1 MSVHHTTISGAIS
14 SVAELQPQSIALVH
28 DEHTYSY
35 AQLESYSADIASQL
49 IALNVQPGESVA
61 LCVDRSIHA
70 VAAMLGVFKA
80 GAVFVP
86 LDPSFPEDRLSYMVK
101 DAGIRSVLCAPHYQ
115 HKFNFGKL
123 SISILSD
130 LPTAIADR
138 TRRLVNPDAQDRA
151 YIMYTSGSTGKP
163 KGVPISHRALM
174 NYCIA
179 DAEVYEL
186 QRDDRTLQFSTLSFD
201 IAIEEIFPPLLVGST
216 VVMRPS
222 ERSSAQI
229 ELSDIVQTYDITA
242 LHMATGYWHEWVDLM
257 NAANVRVPETIRLMV
272 VTGEKVSPEHYH
284 RWQSLTDKPVLWAN
298 AYGPTEATVTATVFI
313 PPEGW
318 QGKSLPIG
326 KPLLNYTAYIL
337 NEKQELV
344 EHGETGELFIG
355 GPSLAE
361 GYLNRPD
368 LTANAFFPDPFSGE
382 PDARMYRTGDLARW
396 KDDGNI
402 DYAGR
407 IDHQIKV
414 GSYRIEP
421 GEIENTIN
429 KHDDVK
435 EVIVTADE
443 INGKKMLLAYV
454 ASDNNEFAAAD
465 ISNYLKSKLPIYM
478 VPARYVLMKSLPKT
492 LNGKIDRKALP
503 DSSEAVAPKSR
514 DYKAPEG
521 EVQEKICRI
530 WSDILG
536 VSEVGS
542 EDSFISM
549 GGDSLLAVRTIS
561 RIQSDL
567 DFTISTRDF
576 FYLDTVALLAGY
588 IEGKAVERVVPA
600 PIPSFINRDGRQ
612 VYTVLQTAKP
622 ELLNGIGVLLVPPV
636 GNEQRR
642 TQRPFRL
649 LMQNLARQ
657 GFTTMRFDWTG
668 TANSSGNAEQLNSVD
683 QWCNDIKDAAAELAK
698 TCSTIDVIAIR
709 AGALFAAQTDLT
721 HIPVRKRYYWDPTAS
736 GDQWLKEMDQLQT
749 GILNDA
755 YRFLRRR
762 KKPSGLATEF
772 AGITISAPMQD
783 SLRSKDLISLLTQNS
798 WNQNCHIIL
807 PNRKN
812 LEQFEQTSCTVHT
825 VTEDSDNDWAD
836 ERKTT
841 IDMKINKAAST
852 LADLLIEESE
862 HSWSTEPQST
872 HTAIHTEKTTAQ
884 KGPAG
889 SMQPLEQAL
898 SFGESS
904 QLVGVYTPALNAGSN
919 DLCVLYLTAGLLHHV
934 GPTRL
939 HVEIARALSQ
949 QQVAGFRFDL
959 SGIGDSETSS
969 LGGYFTERS
978 VAEVRAAMD
987 YMQSTYGHKRF
998 VLLGLCS
1005 GADDALA
1012 TAQKDERV
1020 TGVVLLNGYAYQAG
1034 KYMLYR
1040 IKEFYIP
1047 RLMMLDKWKN
1057 KLKKLVSNSAVEQVP
1072 IETTASGIL
1081 IEEDRAAVIA
1091 LDDDY
1096 RYIPPKDET
1105 GYIIDS
1111 LTSKGVNLYF
1121 IYNGS
1126 EHDVYTYEGQ
1136 LVDTFPEQRNNPRLK
1151 EGYIKEADHTF
1162 ILQKDRDKLTQW
1174 LKHWF
1179 KQANF
1184 NRSS

>member
-1 MSVHHTTISGAIS
+1 MSVHHTTITGAIS
-14 SVAELQPQSIALVH
+14 GVAAQQPQSIALVH
-28 DEHTYSY
+28 DEQSYTYKQLECYSAQIA
-35 AQLESYSADIASQL
+35 AQLLAED
-49 IALNVQPGESVA
+49 VQAGESVA

-86 LDPSFPEDRLSYMVK
+86 LDPSFPEDRLSYMVE
-101 DAGIRSVLCAPHYQ
+101 DAGIRTVLCAPHYQ
-115 HKFNFGKL
+115 QKFNFGNL
-123 SISILSD
+123 SVLTLAALPLEVIQTSSIL
-130 LPTAIADR
+130 R
-138 TRRLVNPDAQDRA
+138 TPEAEDRA

-179 DAEVYEL
+179 DAQVYEL
-186 QRDDRTLQFSTLSFD
+186 QPDDRTLQFSTLSFD

-222 ERSSAQI
+222 ERSTAQI
-229 ELSDIVQTYDITA
+229 ELSDIVETFGITA

-257 NAANVRVPETIRLMV
+257 NAANVRVPATIRLMV

-284 RWQSLTDKPVLWAN
+284 RWQSLTDQPVLWAN

-318 QGKSLPIG
+318 QGKALPIG

-337 NEKQELV
+337 NDKKELV
-344 EHGETGELFIG
+344 EPGETGELFIG

-368 LTANAFFPDPFSGE
+368 LTANAFFPDPFSAE
-382 PDARMYRTGDLARW
+382 PDAQMYRTGDLARW
-396 KDDGNI
+396 MDDGNI

-421 GEIENTIN
+421 GEIENAIN
-429 KHDDVK
+429 EHDDVK

-443 INGKKMLLAYV
+443 IAGKKMLLAYV
-454 ASDNNEFAAAD
+454 ASDNADLSAAD
-465 ISNYLKSKLPIYM
+465 ISNYLKASLPIYM
-478 VPARYVLMKSLPKT
+478 VPARYVLLQNLPKT

-503 DSSEAVAPKSR
+503 DSSEAVAPKSH

-521 EVQEKICRI
+521 EVQEKLCQI

-536 VSEVGS
+536 VPEVGS

-600 PIPSFINRDGRQ
+600 PIPGIINKRGRQ
-612 VYTVLQTAKP
+612 VYTVLQTAKQ
-622 ELLNGIGVLLVPPV
+622 EIANGIGVLIVPPL

-657 GFTTMRFDWTG
+657 GFTTLRFDWTG
-668 TANSSGNAEQLNSVD
+668 TANSSGNAEQISCID
-683 QWCNDIKDAAAELAK
+683 EWCNDIKDAAAELAK
-698 TCSTIDVIAIR
+698 TCNTVDVISIR
-709 AGALFAAQTDLT
+709 AGALIAAQTDLSQLP
-721 HIPVRKRYYWDPTAS
+721 IRQRYYWDPVIS
-736 GDQWLKEMDQLQT
+736 GERWLEEMTQLQT

-755 YRFLRRR
+755 YRFLQRR
-762 KKPSGLATEF
+762 KKNTGPHAEF
-772 AGITISAPMQD
+772 AGISISQSMQT
-783 SLRSKDLISLLTQNS
+783 SLRSADFMTSLSQHAWNRDTHVVLADARDKDQY
-798 WNQNCHIIL
+798 
-807 PNRKN
+807 
-812 LEQFEQTSCTVHT
+812 EQTSCTVHT
-825 VTEDSDNDWAD
+825 VTEDSDNDWTD

-841 IDMKINKAAST
+841 IDMQINKAAST
-852 LADLLIEESE
+852 LADLLVAEPITNPSAVDAASAPISNAGHASSIHQDTSAKDLITE
-862 HSWSTEPQST
+862 H
-872 HTAIHTEKTTAQ
+872 AI
-884 KGPAG
+884 
-889 SMQPLEQAL
+889 
-898 SFGESS
+898 SFGDES
-904 QLVGVYTPALNAGSN
+904 QLLGVYTPAMDSSN
-919 DLCVLYLTAGLLHHV
+919 DDICVLYLTAGLLHHV
-934 GPTRL
+934 GPTRV
-939 HVEIARALSQ
+939 HVEIARALSN

-969 LGGYFTERS
+969 LGGYFAERS

-987 YMQSTYGHKRF
+987 FMQSEYGHKRF

-1012 TAQKDERV
+1012 TAQKDSRV

-1034 KYMLYR
+1034 KYKLYR
-1040 IKEFYIP
+1040 IKEFYLP
-1047 RLMMLDKWKN
+1047 RLLMLDKWKN
-1057 KLKKLVSNSAVEQVP
+1057 KLKKLMSGEKPEQAP
-1072 IETTASGIL
+1072 LETTASDNMSD
-1081 IEEDRAAVIA
+1081 EERAAVIA

-1096 RYIPPKDET
+1096 RYIPPKAET
-1105 GYIIDS
+1105 GRILDT
-1111 LTSKGVNLYF
+1111 LTSDNVHLYF

-1136 LVDTFPEQRNNPRLK
+1136 LVDTFPEQRSNSRLK

-1162 ILQKDRDKLTQW
+1162 ILQQDRDKLTQW
-1174 LKHWF
+1174 LMQWF
-1179 KQANF
+1179 DQTEF
-1184 NRSS
+1184 NRR